1 MGAPTMRVGYTFS
14 PAMSDE
20 IIIRSAEERDL
31 PALGELGG
39 GLVRMHHELDVSRF
53 ILPADVERGYQRW
66 LGKERQNDDAIVLVA
81 ARSDGSVE
89 GYLYGRIEERD
100 WNLLLDEHAALHD
113 ILVRDDARGLGL
125 GRRLVAAFIERVKAR
140 GVPRVVLHTAVGNE
154 RAQRLFRAVG
164 FRPTMLEMT
173 LDL

>member
-1 MGAPTMRVGYTFS
+1 M
-14 PAMSDE
+14 
-20 IIIRSAEERDL
+20 
-31 PALGELGG
+31 
-39 GLVRMHHELDVSRF
+39 
-53 ILPADVERGYQRW
+53 
-66 LGKERQNDDAIVLVA
+66 LVA